1 MRVHDLV
8 PDQYLS
14 HFAMKLSTLLRPIM
28 CTVLEAATIT
38 ALVISIPLGTRTLIL
53 CFGDKDVSHY
63 TNGMYSVFYLPSRH
77 SRFHSLVSSRLEKRS
92 KLLKRKVEVSIPLL
106 SPTGQVFKTCLYAS
120 TLPSVCAFGTNSEL
134 RESNP
139 PESQCYVFPKHAR
152 HQYGL
157 NSGLWWY
164 FYLAPVPQAFFRF
177 IKLVSICILLQIPI

>member
-1 MRVHDLV
+1 
-8 PDQYLS
+8 
-14 HFAMKLSTLLRPIM
+14 
-28 CTVLEAATIT
+28 
-38 ALVISIPLGTRTLIL
+38 
-53 CFGDKDVSHY
+53 
-63 TNGMYSVFYLPSRH
+63 MYSVFYLPSRH

-164 FYLAPVPQAFFRF
+164 FYLAPVPQAFFHF
-177 IKLVSICILLQIPI
+177 VKLVSICILLQIPI